1 MESKLYLFT
10 GRFPYS
16 KVENFLEDEII
27 YLCREFDKVFIIP
40 FKSETGPRRICPDNC
55 ITLEPI
61 VKSNWDYILKGLFN
75 LRGSSVMFKD
85 LLKNRALFSLKKLKV
100 WGTGYIAV
108 NCLLNSSVIRE
119 ISEKMNGQELFYFY
133 WGKWGNVL
141 SYFYKKKSHYISRF
155 HGDWDLWEER
165 YDGYAPLRK
174 QVSSSLD
181 CAVFISQKGQDY
193 FRQRYPECNT
203 RLFRLGTKDIGVVPY
218 SKDGVIRVLSCSTVY
233 PLKRVDLIL
242 DSVVEMSKTRKV
254 EWTHLGG
261 GVDFDRIKAVAL
273 SKQNESLS
281 INMSGM
287 ISYSEVLDYYKNH
300 CVDVFVNLSTNE
312 GIPVSIME
320 AISCDIPVVATN
332 VGSTSEVVREESGLL
347 VSSNPTPS
355 EVASTISRV
364 VDNRNSF
371 SPRAFWASMYMAD
384 TNYKEFSFF
393 LKKIV
398 QKYDTPVS

>member
-16 KVENFLEDEII
+16 KAENFLEDEII
-27 YLCREFDKVFIIP
+27 HLCREFDKVFIIP
-40 FKSETGPRRICPDNC
+40 FKSEAGPRRICPDNC

-75 LRGSSVMFKD
+75 LRGSSVMFKE
-85 LLKNRALFSLKKLKV
+85 LLKNRALFSFKKLKV

-108 NCLLNSSVIRE
+108 NCLLNSSVVRE

-141 SYFYKKKSHYISRF
+141 SYFYKKKSHFISRF

-174 QVSSSLD
+174 LVSSSLD

-203 RLFRLGTKDIGVVPY
+203 RLFRLGTKDIGVVPS

-242 DSVVEMSKTRKV
+242 DSVVEVSKTRKV

-281 INMSGM
+281 INLTGM

-332 VGSTSEVVREESGLL
+332 VGSTSEVVTEESGLL
-347 VSSNPTPS
+347 VTSDPTPH
-355 EVASTISRV
+355 EVAISINRV
-364 VDNRNSF
+364 VDERKSF
-371 SPRAFWASMYMAD
+371 SPRAFWASMYKAD
-384 TNYKEFSFF
+384 TNYKEFSVF
-393 LKKIV
+393 LKTIV